1 MIVTDTV
8 INQIFRGY
16 VEGMNAIKNKKHV
29 ENLINKLDTWSD
41 NLEGNNYE
49 AREKVFANGFMKIAE
64 KEGVKELDLLAFRQV
79 LLGVNNA
86 LKLQKWE
93 KLVAYILF
101 VSLDDMNDLLLDQE
115 FLLTSNRDFK
125 ATEDD

>member
-1 MIVTDTV
+1 M
-8 INQIFRGY
+8 
-16 VEGMNAIKNKKHV
+16 
-29 ENLINKLDTWSD
+29 
-41 NLEGNNYE
+41 
-49 AREKVFANGFMKIAE
+49 
-64 KEGVKELDLLAFRQV
+64 

>member
-1 MIVTDTV
+1 MQIETSEASAAVTEAAHEKLNQEILAKIMVKNPQDSLADKIEKYWDGTMIVTDTV

-64 KEGVKELDLLAFRQV
+64 KEGVKELDLLAFR
-79 LLGVNNA
+79 
-86 LKLQKWE
+86 
-93 KLVAYILF
+93 
-101 VSLDDMNDLLLDQE
+101 
-115 FLLTSNRDFK
+115 
-125 ATEDD
+125 